1 MSTQE
6 SAVVS
11 PRWGRVL
18 ATWNFLWACSA
29 LRLNGRVLFRKVAIV
44 GVGLLG
50 GSLGLAL
57 RSRRL
62 SDEVCGYLRR
72 DSAASEAQA
81 AGIVDRAT
89 TDLAAAVRDADLVVL
104 CVPVGSMEATA
115 SALRGLLS
123 PGAVVTDVGSV
134 KTALVECLESLVQDA
149 GGIFV
154 GGHPMAG
161 SEKTGFASSRADLF
175 EQAVCVVTPTSRT
188 PPRAVERV
196 ESLWLGVGGR
206 VVTMTPER
214 HDLLVSR
221 ASHLPHV
228 VAAGLARWVLDPS
241 NGLGD
246 ERLCA
251 TGFRDTTRLASGSP
265 ELWRDIA
272 LANRAHLEEAITGL
286 AGELE
291 RFREALRKGDAAAV
305 EGFFAAAKDWRQSWM
320 SRGPSS
326 PSPTGDPAT

>member
-1 MSTQE
+1 M
-6 SAVVS
+6 AV
-11 PRWGRVL
+11 R
-18 ATWNFLWACSA
+18 AWNFLWACSA

-57 RSRRL
+57 RSRHL
-62 SDEVCGYLRR
+62 VGEVCGYLRR
-72 DSAASEAQA
+72 DSAATEATT
-81 AGIVDRAT
+81 AGVVDRAT

-104 CVPVGSMEATA
+104 CVPVGSMESTA
-115 SALRGLLS
+115 LALRGFLS

-134 KTALVECLESLVQDA
+134 KGAVVDRLESIVHEA
-149 GGIFV
+149 GGVFV
-154 GGHPMAG
+154 GCHPMAG
-161 SEKTGFASSRADLF
+161 SEKTGFGSARADLF
-175 EQAVCVVTPTSRT
+175 DQAVCVVTPTSRT
-188 PPRAVERV
+188 PRGAIERV
-196 ESLWLGVGGR
+196 ESLWSGVGGR

-228 VAAGLARWVLDPS
+228 VAAGLARWILDPG
-241 NGLGD
+241 NGLGE

-272 LANRAHLEEAITGL
+272 LANRVPLDEAIAGL
-286 AGELE
+286 TGELE
-291 RFREALRKGDAAAV
+291 RFREALRKGDAASV
-305 EGFFAAAKDWRQSWM
+305 EAFFAAARDWRESWVL
-320 SRGPSS
+320 RGS
-326 PSPTGDPAT
+326 PSPLPSSAAAS

>member
-1 MSTQE
+1 M
-6 SAVVS
+6 
-11 PRWGRVL
+11 
-18 ATWNFLWACSA
+18 

-62 SDEVCGYLRR
+62 AVEVCGYLRR
-72 DSAASEAQA
+72 DSAAKEAQA

-89 TDLAAAVRDADLVVL
+89 TDLAEAVRDADLVVL

-115 SALRGLLS
+115 SALRGSLA

-134 KTALVECLESLVQDA
+134 KAVVVERLESILQDV
-149 GGIFV
+149 GGVFV

-161 SEKTGFASSRADLF
+161 SEKTGFGSARAELF
-175 EQAVCVVTPTSRT
+175 DQAVCVVTPTSRT
-188 PPRAVERV
+188 PREAVERV
-196 ESLWLGVGGR
+196 KSLWLGVGGR
-206 VVTMTPER
+206 VVTLTPER

-228 VAAGLARWVLDPS
+228 VAAGLARWVLDPG
-241 NGLGD
+241 NGLGE

-272 LANRAHLEEAITGL
+272 LANRAHLEESITGL
-286 AGELE
+286 ASELE
-291 RFREALRKGDAAAV
+291 RFREALRKGDASAV
-305 EGFFAAAKDWRQSWM
+305 EAFFTEARDWRESWT
-320 SRGPSS
+320 SRGPAN
-326 PSPTGDPAT
+326 PPPAGDPTV

>member
-1 MSTQE
+1 MGR
-6 SAVVS
+6 SAA
-11 PRWGRVL
+11 P
-18 ATWNFLWACSA
+18 WNFLWACSV

-62 SDEVCGYLRR
+62 AGEVCGYLRR
-72 DSAASEAQA
+72 DSAAKEAQD
-81 AGIVDRAT
+81 AGVVDRAT
-89 TDLAAAVRDADLVVL
+89 TDLAETVRNADLVVL
-104 CVPVGSMEATA
+104 CVPVGSMETTA
-115 SALRGLLS
+115 SALLDSLA

-134 KTALVECLESLVQDA
+134 KTSVVERLESILQDA
-149 GGIFV
+149 GGVFV

-161 SEKTGFASSRADLF
+161 SEKTGFGSARSDLF
-175 EQAVCVVTPTSRT
+175 DQAACVVTPTSRT
-188 PPRAVERV
+188 PREAVERV
-196 ESLWLGVGGR
+196 GSLWRGVGGR
-206 VVTMTPER
+206 VVILTPER

-228 VAAGLARWVLDPS
+228 LAAGLARWVLDPA
-241 NGLGD
+241 NGLGE

-272 LANRAHLEEAITGL
+272 LANRAHLEDAITGL

-291 RFREALRKGDAAAV
+291 RFRKGLREGDAAAV
-305 EGFFAAAKDWRQSWM
+305 EAFFAAAREWRESWT
-320 SRGPSS
+320 SRGAATP
-326 PSPTGDPAT
+326 PAVGDPTV